1 MFATTTQVFNLTAI
15 NVNESLISRAQSI
28 IEVYIGRLE
37 ASVTN
42 TTDLEY
48 LRRAVS
54 YQAAYMLNNE
64 DIVFE
69 QIAASTISQN
79 DSVVTFKPGDQNAPW
94 IAPLA
99 IMACK
104 RLSFLKTRYI
114 RTGKIDPV
122 TLLSDAIDSDWTTI

>member
-1 MFATTTQVFNLTAI
+1 MFATTTQVFNLTSA

-28 IEVYIGRLE
+28 IEVYVGRLE
-37 ASVTN
+37 EYVTN
-42 TTDLEY
+42 DDDLEY
-48 LRRAVS
+48 LKRAVA

-79 DSVVTFKPGDQNAPW
+79 DSVVTFKSGDQNSPW

-104 RLSFLKTRYI
+104 RLSFLKTRFI

-122 TLLSDAIDSDWTTI
+122 TLLSDTIESDWTSI